1 MNGGHEWTRTIDHHH
16 VKVVLYQLSYATTYF
31 VDGNYIQTKLKKGLK
46 NPLYDTKKIPTA
58 FGRPTGSLCRALQDA
73 VVPPVCPL

>member
-31 VDGNYIQTKLKKGLK
+31 VGGNYIQTKLKQSR
-46 NPLYDTKKIPTA
+46 
-58 FGRPTGSLCRALQDA
+58 FSSLSYNHEF
-73 VVPPVCPL
+73 

>member
-31 VDGNYIQTKLKKGLK
+31 VDGNYIQT
-46 NPLYDTKKIPTA
+46 
-58 FGRPTGSLCRALQDA
+58 
-73 VVPPVCPL
+73 